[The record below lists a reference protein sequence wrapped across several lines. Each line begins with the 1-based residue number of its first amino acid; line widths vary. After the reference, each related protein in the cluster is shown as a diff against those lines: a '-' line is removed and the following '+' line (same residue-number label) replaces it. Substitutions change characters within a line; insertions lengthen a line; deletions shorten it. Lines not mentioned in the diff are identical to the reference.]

1 MPRRTASR
9 WRSSFV
15 AAGSR
20 ASRRR
25 RLRSRGRS
33 RKTTPRAGRGVA
45 ANGPPAQVGALS
57 GHDRPLALRTGRM
70 RVRPARTTL
79 GAMDPPNRESPWPVG
94 AVRRGRVTRQKQ
106 KAEMTD
112 VLETVIEAHGGL
124 ERWNQ
129 LDAVT
134 AWLVRGEPSGA
145 SRAMRRSSMTSS
157 SGQACTRSRCRTI
170 CSALPTREA
179 RSPRSESQ
187 SGPPRGTSSNR
198 PWAWPGTAVRCQPD
212 GHAGCAAP
220 RRAGRRAGNGRS
232 SGHAGPSR

>member
-1 MPRRTASR
+1 
-9 WRSSFV
+9 
-15 AAGSR
+15 
-20 ASRRR
+20 
-25 RLRSRGRS
+25 
-33 RKTTPRAGRGVA
+33 
-45 ANGPPAQVGALS
+45 
-57 GHDRPLALRTGRM
+57 
-70 RVRPARTTL
+70 
-79 GAMDPPNRESPWPVG
+79 
-94 AVRRGRVTRQKQ
+94 
-106 KAEMTD
+106 MTD

-220 RRAGRRAGNGRS
+220 RRAGRRAVTAAVQGMPARHGKAGRVADVVQPC
-232 SGHAGPSR
+232 GCFQEIGRRDAATHGEVCVLIRHGPGIECVCGVDTAVTLSVNLFTAHIRALSTAQ